1 MTSPSRQ
8 VRSQPHLLLIALAGS
23 TSFLDLYAT
32 QPLLPLLMR
41 LFDASYFAVSLTVT
55 APTIAVA
62 LAAPIAGRFAD
73 LVGRKRVIVGSA
85 FGLAVV
91 TALSTTATSLTQLIA
106 WRFVQGLLTPGVFGT
121 TIAYIQDEFPPG
133 STGRASGAYVAGT
146 VSGGFLGRTIAGLTA
161 ASAGWRVAF
170 LTVAAA
176 NVIAATGLW
185 LWLPKEK
192 ATLRGHGGSHGRS
205 LQRLLV
211 NPQLLATNVIGFC
224 LLFSQIA
231 VFTYVT
237 FYLSDPPF
245 HLSTAA
251 LAWLFVVFLVGAA
264 VVPLAG
270 RVVDARGYRSTIVGG
285 MVVGAIGSLLTLLPT
300 LPLVVA
306 GLALIGTSVFIG
318 QATASSYIGTVTSQ
332 DRGLAVGLYSTAY
345 YIGGSLGGTLP
356 SLFWTR
362 GGWPACIALV
372 LVVQATTV
380 AMVLGF
386 WRESR
391 RGGEPV
397 PPVAVE

>member
-1 MTSPSRQ
+1 VNRP
-8 VRSQPHLLLIALAGS
+8 QPHLLLIALAGS

-62 LAAPIAGRFAD
+62 LAAPIVGRFAD

-91 TALSTTATSLTQLIA
+91 TALSTTATSLNQLIA

-161 ASAGWRVAF
+161 ASAGWRMAF
-170 LTVAAA
+170 LAVAAA

-192 ATLRGHGGSHGRS
+192 AALRTGSGGGHGRS

-285 MVVGAIGSLLTLLPT
+285 MVVGAIGSLLTLLPM

-306 GLALIGTSVFIG
+306 GLALVGTSVFIG
-318 QATASSYIGTVTSQ
+318 QATASSYIGTATSQ

-345 YIGGSLGGTLP
+345 YLGGSLGGTLP

-372 LVVQATTV
+372 LVVQATTI

-391 RGGEPV
+391 RGGDPA